1 MISQYLFFVLKSY
14 ELVIKTHS
22 HLDH

>member
-1 MISQYLFFVLKSY
+1 MISQYLFFVLKNY